1 MNIKVFN
8 IRLAKEFCQHD
19 QDRMNEFL
27 DSVEVKL
34 TSTSFVT
41 NGNTDL
47 WSAAVFYLPKDNSK
61 TQSEAK
67 VSEEDLSENE
77 KYIFNVLRQWRNT
90 LAQKLDWPSYRI
102 CHNSHLI
109 RIATVN
115 PQTMD
120 ELENTS
126 GFGKSRTEKYGDEI
140 LSVLSAL

>member
-27 DSVEVKL
+27 DTVEVKL

-47 WSAAVFYLPKDNSK
+47 WSAAVFYVPKNTK
-61 TQSEAK
+61 KAQTETK
-67 VSEEDLSENE
+67 VTEEDLSENE
-77 KYIFNVLRQWRNT
+77 RYVFNALRQWRNS
-90 LAQKLDWPSYRI
+90 LAQKLNWSSFRI

-109 RIATVN
+109 AIAKVH
-115 PQTMD
+115 PQTLK
-120 ELENTS
+120 EFENVQ
-126 GFGKSRTEKYGDEI
+126 GFGESRIEKYGDEI
-140 LSVLSAL
+140 LALLNAL